1 MALRFVLVSLALLT
15 ISGINAQ
22 VTEEPELDTEGIIL
36 TCTDTQMIVEI
47 PKALLTGEMAGP
59 NVRFEN
65 EADPDNSYCWGEDTT
80 NDNDEDIIEL
90 TTNLTACGT
99 NRTESDDQETY
110 TNRVISRYLDAD
122 VISRQFAIEIPIS
135 CSYNRSQRVD
145 SISYQLTDYTIDKT
159 LIEEG
164 AYTFSFD
171 IYTDETYEVVD
182 DTFPISI
189 GLNEE
194 LYFAA
199 SVLSLDGSIDLS
211 IRSCRATPNSNYDSP
226 VMFEFIDE
234 ACSTDGKDTNITY
247 LEDYRIGVEMNTFRF
262 IDEGDMVYIHCN
274 LLVCDAGDED
284 SLCKQQCLSPS
295 SVITG
300 RKRRDVS
307 SELKT
312 KRFTR
317 GPVRVVR
324 SAQSQDSISRMDI
337 SENGASTQEQVTNA
351 FNPWMVAMAAMAT
364 VVMAMAAMMAVVLRK
379 VSKISAAPKRGQYK
393 EESVRLLDESEE
405 I

>member
-22 VTEEPELDTEGIIL
+22 VTEEPELDTEGIVL

-47 PKALLTGEMAGP
+47 PKSLLTGEMAGP

-65 EADPDNSYCWGEDTT
+65 EDDADNSYCWGVDTS
-80 NDNDEDIIEL
+80 NDESVEIIQL
-90 TTNLTACGT
+90 TTNLTECGT

-110 TNRVISRYLDAD
+110 TNRVISRYLDDD
-122 VISRQFAIEIPIS
+122 VISRQFAIEIPLS
-135 CSYNRSQRVD
+135 CSYNRSKQMGPVR
-145 SISYQLTDYTIDKT
+145 YELTDYTIDKT
-159 LIEEG
+159 LVEEG

-171 IYTDETYEVVD
+171 IYEDGTYEQVVETY
-182 DTFPISI
+182 PISI

-199 SVLSLDGSIDLS
+199 SVLSLDGTLDLS
-211 IRSCRATPNSNYDSP
+211 IRSCRATPDSNYDSDTR
-226 VMFEFIDE
+226 FEFIDN
-234 ACSTDGKDTNITY
+234 ACSTDGLDTNITY
-247 LEDYRIGVEMNTFRF
+247 LEDYRVGVEMNTFRF

-274 LLVCDAGDED
+274 LLVCDAGDAD
-284 SLCKQQCLSPS
+284 SLCEQGCVS
-295 SVITG
+295 SSSMISG

-307 SELKT
+307 SGLKT

-317 GPVRVVR
+317 GPLRVRR
-324 SAQSQDSISRMDI
+324 AAQKQDSISRMDI
-337 SENGASTQEQVTNA
+337 SESGSSTQQQVTNA

-364 VVMAMAAMMAVVLRK
+364 VVMAMAAMMVVVLRK
-379 VSKISAAPKRGQYK
+379 VSNISASPKRGQYK
-393 EESVRLLDESEE
+393 EESARLLDESEE